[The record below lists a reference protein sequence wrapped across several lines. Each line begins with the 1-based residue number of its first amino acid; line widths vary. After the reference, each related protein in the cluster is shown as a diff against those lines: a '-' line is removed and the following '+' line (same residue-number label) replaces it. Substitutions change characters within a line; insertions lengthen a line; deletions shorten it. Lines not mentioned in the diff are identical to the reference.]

1 MSRVRC
7 ATGAQGWG
15 GAEESWVGRAFLT
28 AASWACGMLALMP
41 RLPSLTVEDSMRAV
55 TLPGSGDFV
64 VRSQPA

>member
-1 MSRVRC
+1 
-7 ATGAQGWG
+7 
-15 GAEESWVGRAFLT
+15 
-28 AASWACGMLALMP
+28 MLELMQ